1 MDEQLGPSTKPISVT
16 LSFNDWC
23 LMISVLSSIIETTIE
38 HQDPQIKMQVG
49 SFARIRETID
59 RATD

>member
-1 MDEQLGPSTKPISVT
+1 MDEQLGHSTKPISVT
-16 LSFNDWC
+16 LSFKDWC

-38 HQDPQIKMQVG
+38 YQDPQIKMQVG

>member
-1 MDEQLGPSTKPISVT
+1 MDEQLDHVTRPIAVT
-16 LSFNDWC
+16 LSFKDWC

-38 HQDPQIKMQVG
+38 YQDPQIKAQVG
-49 SFARIRETID
+49 AFARIRETID